1 MSLQAALSTALTSLA
16 AEQRASAVIANNVA
30 NAQTPGYVRRDLPR
44 SESLVGSSG
53 QGVATGVTQRAADT
67 VLAAASRTADGA
79 EAFADRMRAL
89 LEGYNSVIGQPA
101 DERSL
106 SSRLGAF
113 QEAMT
118 ALSVTPE
125 NAVAQGQALSAA
137 QDLVDSFRDMD
148 AAISKARTDADLGV
162 ATDVDAVNTAL
173 QNLKEVD
180 RQLAQASARGAST
193 AEYEDKRDTILAT
206 IATKLPIRIYDNG
219 PGKLLVTTDGGNT
232 LYDSGNVHQLSFIH
246 TPGIASD
253 IRRNG
258 TAPYTDG
265 LSDITVDGMKLRVSD
280 SGSIAANLKIRDEVM
295 PKFADMLDQVA
306 GHLAEAFQQADP
318 SRSGM
323 QAGLFTRDDSGHGVG
338 SADFDPAA
346 PFTGMARTIAINPQV
361 DPDQGGKLWRMRDGM
376 QAGTE
381 GNAADNSIILGWLDA
396 METSRSYPA
405 STGLPGSMGLS
416 QAAAQSVGLM
426 QGERATWT
434 DRAST
439 RSSIALQAR
448 QDLINKT
455 AVNVDEELQRL
466 LMVQQTYSA
475 SVQVIQAATKMLDQL
490 TSLGG

>member
-44 SESLVGSSG
+44 SENLVGSSG

-79 EAFADRMRAL
+79 EAFAGRMRAL
-89 LEGYNSVIGQPA
+89 LATYNSVIGQPA

-125 NAVAQGQALSAA
+125 NAVAQSQALSAA
-137 QDLVDSFRDMD
+137 QDLVNSFHDMD
-148 AAISKARTDADLGV
+148 TAISKARTDADLGV

-180 RQLAQASARGAST
+180 RQLAQASARGGST
-193 AEYEDKRDTILAT
+193 AEYEDKRDTILAD

-232 LYDSGNVHQLSFIH
+232 LYDSGNVHRLSFTH

-265 LSDITVDGMKLRVSD
+265 LSDITVDGMKLRISE

-295 PKFADMLDQVA
+295 PRFADMLDQVA
-306 GHLAEAFQQADP
+306 GHLAETFQQADP

-323 QAGLFTRDDSGHGVG
+323 QAGLFTRDNGSGVG
-338 SADFDPAA
+338 AADFDASA

-381 GNAADNSIILGWLDA
+381 GNASNNSIILGWLDA
-396 METSRSYPA
+396 METSRGYPA

-416 QAAAQSVGLM
+416 QAASQTVGLM

-434 DRAST
+434 DRATT

-448 QDLINKT
+448 QDLTNKT